1 MDEQTAGAVGDEAA
15 RLIGGRAPQL
25 LRAAERARLGGR
37 TRRALALLAAAH
49 GTAGDD
55 DALRARAQLLRG
67 LILLGD
73 GPVADAH
80 QTLLLAAEAFGPHDV
95 GGAEQALAA
104 AAEAAWAAGDLTAY
118 LQTLERPAGGPG
130 GRPAGLFER
139 GAVGTPPLPSGRAAG
154 TGAREPGA
162 AAGGGAGF
170 ADAADAAD
178 GDVVGQG
185 AVGAGAVG
193 PGAVSPGAAEPE
205 AVSAGA
211 LGPGALGPGAVS
223 PGAVEPEAVSAGALG
238 PGALGPGAV
247 SPGAMGPGAM
257 GPGAMG
263 PGAMGPGA
271 VSPDVAAAPW
281 GAFRAGMRHV
291 VLTDF
296 ARAAREMG
304 PLLAAAARTQRPDTL
319 LYAGRAALV
328 LGDLT
333 AARRLLGRALAA
345 AGAQGGPTARILE
358 YLAYAELRAGL
369 HHQARAHAEEGL
381 RAARRLGQRNLG
393 AQHHALLALV
403 CSLVG
408 ADSATEH
415 HAEAALSVARPHGL
429 LQVSTLAEW
438 ARARADLGQGRAG
451 QAAVRLGPLLRPGPR
466 RGHFGLWMLAV
477 PCLVEATVLAGL
489 DEDVTGMV
497 DLYAEWAALGAD
509 PQARAQLTR
518 LRALTA
524 REEDCDALYR
534 RALEEHEA
542 ADGQFEHARTFLSYG
557 MWLRRRRRPLEAR
570 HQLRAA
576 LVGFER
582 CGALLWE
589 RRTQSELRAA
599 GESALDEDADAL
611 GRLTPQQQRVAAL
624 VASGATNRE
633 VATRLSLS
641 PRTVDHHLRNVFS
654 RLGVRSRVE
663 LALLM
668 NGDRTERTA
677 AGGDRA

>member
-1 MDEQTAGAVGDEAA
+1 
-15 RLIGGRAPQL
+15 
-25 LRAAERARLGGR
+25 
-37 TRRALALLAAAH
+37 
-49 GTAGDD
+49 
-55 DALRARAQLLRG
+55 
-67 LILLGD
+67 
-73 GPVADAH
+73 
-80 QTLLLAAEAFGPHDV
+80 
-95 GGAEQALAA
+95 
-104 AAEAAWAAGDLTAY
+104 
-118 LQTLERPAGGPG
+118 
-130 GRPAGLFER
+130 
-139 GAVGTPPLPSGRAAG
+139 
-154 TGAREPGA
+154 
-162 AAGGGAGF
+162 
-170 ADAADAAD
+170 
-178 GDVVGQG
+178 
-185 AVGAGAVG
+185 
-193 PGAVSPGAAEPE
+193 
-205 AVSAGA
+205 
-211 LGPGALGPGAVS
+211 
-223 PGAVEPEAVSAGALG
+223 
-238 PGALGPGAV
+238 
-247 SPGAMGPGAM
+247 
-257 GPGAMG
+257 
-263 PGAMGPGA
+263 
-271 VSPDVAAAPW
+271 
-281 GAFRAGMRHV
+281 MRHV
-291 VLTDF
+291 VLVDF
-296 ARAAREMG
+296 ARAAREME
-304 PLLAAAARTQRPDTL
+304 PLLAAAARTRRPEAL

-328 LGDLT
+328 LGDLA

-345 AGAQGGPTARILE
+345 AGAQGASGPTARILE

-381 RAARRLGQRNLG
+381 RTARRLGQRNIG

-415 HAEAALSVARPHGL
+415 HAESALSVARPHGL
-429 LQVSTLAEW
+429 LQVGTMAEW
-438 ARARADLGQGRAG
+438 ARARADLGQGRAE

-524 REEDCDALYR
+524 REEECDALYR
-534 RALEEHEA
+534 RALKEHEA

-582 CGALLWE
+582 CGALLWAK
-589 RRTQSELRAA
+589 RTRSELRAA
-599 GESALDEDADAL
+599 GDSALDEDVDAL

-654 RLGVRSRVE
+654 QLGVRSRVE

-668 NGDRTERTA
+668 NGDRTDRSG
-677 AGGDRA
+677 AGGDAT

>member
-1 MDEQTAGAVGDEAA
+1 MDVDEQTAGAVGDEAA

-162 AAGGGAGF
+162 TAGGGAGF

-193 PGAVSPGAAEPE
+193 PGAVS
-205 AVSAGA
+205 AGA
-211 LGPGALGPGAVS
+211 LGPGAMGPGAVS
-223 PGAVEPEAVSAGALG
+223 PGAVS
-238 PGALGPGAV
+238 
-247 SPGAMGPGAM
+247 
-257 GPGAMG
+257 PGAMG

-611 GRLTPQQQRVAAL
+611 GRLTPQQQRVATL

>member
-162 AAGGGAGF
+162 TAGGGAGF

-193 PGAVSPGAAEPE
+193 PGAVS
-205 AVSAGA
+205 AGA
-211 LGPGALGPGAVS
+211 LGPGAMGPGAVS
-223 PGAVEPEAVSAGALG
+223 PGAVS
-238 PGALGPGAV
+238 
-247 SPGAMGPGAM
+247 
-257 GPGAMG
+257 PGAMG

-611 GRLTPQQQRVAAL
+611 GRLTPQQQRVATL

>member
-1 MDEQTAGAVGDEAA
+1 MDEQTTGAVGDEAA
-15 RLIGGRAPQL
+15 RLTGGRAPRL

-55 DALRARAQLLRG
+55 DAVRARARLLRG

-80 QTLLLAAEAFGPHDV
+80 ETLLLAAEAFGPHDAE
-95 GGAEQALAA
+95 GAEQALAA
-104 AAEAAWAAGDLTAY
+104 AAEAAWAAGDPTAY
-118 LQTLERPAGGPG
+118 LQTLERPAGGPAG
-130 GRPAGLFER
+130 HLAGLVERPA
-139 GAVGTPPLPSGRAAG
+139 AGTPPLPSGHAAG
-154 TGAREPGA
+154 TGAREAGA
-162 AAGGGAGF
+162 AVGGGADAAGGGADAAGGGAGF
-170 ADAADAAD
+170 AGAAD
-178 GDVVGQG
+178 GDVAGQGAG

-193 PGAVSPGAAEPE
+193 PGAMGPEAMGAGAA
-205 AVSAGA
+205 
-211 LGPGALGPGAVS
+211 
-223 PGAVEPEAVSAGALG
+223 
-238 PGALGPGAV
+238 
-247 SPGAMGPGAM
+247 GPGAM
-257 GPGAMG
+257 GPEAVGA
-263 PGAMGPGA
+263 
-271 VSPDVAAAPW
+271 DVAVAPW
-281 GAFRAGMRHV
+281 GAFLAGMRHV
-291 VLTDF
+291 VLVDF

-304 PLLAAAARTQRPDTL
+304 PLLAAAARTQRPEAL

-328 LGDLT
+328 LGELG

-381 RAARRLGQRNLG
+381 RAARRLGQRNIG

-415 HAEAALSVARPHGL
+415 HAEAALAVARPHGL
-429 LQVSTLAEW
+429 LQVSTMAEW

-589 RRTQSELRAA
+589 KRTQSELRAA

-611 GRLTPQQQRVAAL
+611 GLLTPQQRRVATL

-668 NGDRTERTA
+668 NGDRTERSA
-677 AGGDRA
+677 AAGDRA

>member
-170 ADAADAAD
+170 ADAADAAE

-193 PGAVSPGAAEPE
+193 
-205 AVSAGA
+205 
-211 LGPGALGPGAVS
+211 

-247 SPGAMGPGAM
+247 S
-257 GPGAMG
+257 PGAMG

-570 HQLRAA
+570 HRLRAA

>member
-1 MDEQTAGAVGDEAA
+1 M
-15 RLIGGRAPQL
+15 RRPP
-25 LRAAERARLGGR
+25 RAR
-37 TRRALALLAAAH
+37 
-49 GTAGDD
+49 
-55 DALRARAQLLRG
+55 
-67 LILLGD
+67 
-73 GPVADAH
+73 
-80 QTLLLAAEAFGPHDV
+80 
-95 GGAEQALAA
+95 
-104 AAEAAWAAGDLTAY
+104 
-118 LQTLERPAGGPG
+118 
-130 GRPAGLFER
+130 
-139 GAVGTPPLPSGRAAG
+139 
-154 TGAREPGA
+154 
-162 AAGGGAGF
+162 
-170 ADAADAAD
+170 
-178 GDVVGQG
+178 
-185 AVGAGAVG
+185 
-193 PGAVSPGAAEPE
+193 
-205 AVSAGA
+205 
-211 LGPGALGPGAVS
+211 
-223 PGAVEPEAVSAGALG
+223 
-238 PGALGPGAV
+238 
-247 SPGAMGPGAM
+247 
-257 GPGAMG
+257 
-263 PGAMGPGA
+263 
-271 VSPDVAAAPW
+271 
-281 GAFRAGMRHV
+281 
-291 VLTDF
+291 
-296 ARAAREMG
+296 
-304 PLLAAAARTQRPDTL
+304 
-319 LYAGRAALV
+319 
-328 LGDLT
+328 
-333 AARRLLGRALAA
+333 AA

-570 HQLRAA
+570 HRLRAA

>member
-162 AAGGGAGF
+162 TAGGGGGAGF
-170 ADAADAAD
+170 ADAAHAAD
-178 GDVVGQG
+178 GGVAGQG

-193 PGAVSPGAAEPE
+193 PGAV
-205 AVSAGA
+205 
-211 LGPGALGPGAVS
+211 
-223 PGAVEPEAVSAGALG
+223 
-238 PGALGPGAV
+238 
-247 SPGAMGPGAM
+247 GPGAM

-263 PGAMGPGA
+263 PGAVGPGAVGPGAVGPGA

-296 ARAAREMG
+296 ARAAREIG

-319 LYAGRAALV
+319 LHAGRAALV

-570 HQLRAA
+570 HRLRAA

>member
-1 MDEQTAGAVGDEAA
+1 MDEQTTGAVGDEAA
-15 RLIGGRAPQL
+15 RLTGGRAPRL

-55 DALRARAQLLRG
+55 DAVRARARLLRG

-80 QTLLLAAEAFGPHDV
+80 ETLLLAAEAFGPHDAE
-95 GGAEQALAA
+95 GAEQALAA

-118 LQTLERPAGGPG
+118 LQTLERPAGGPAG
-130 GRPAGLFER
+130 PLAGLVERPAP
-139 GAVGTPPLPSGRAAG
+139 GTPPLPSGRAAG
-154 TGAREPGA
+154 TGAREAGA
-162 AAGGGAGF
+162 
-170 ADAADAAD
+170 
-178 GDVVGQG
+178 

-193 PGAVSPGAAEPE
+193 PGAMGPEAMGAGAAGPE
-205 AVSAGA
+205 AVGPEAMGPEA
-211 LGPGALGPGAVS
+211 MGPGAI
-223 PGAVEPEAVSAGALG
+223 
-238 PGALGPGAV
+238 
-247 SPGAMGPGAM
+247 GPGAM

-263 PGAMGPGA
+263 PRAMGT
-271 VSPDVAAAPW
+271 DVAVAPW

-304 PLLAAAARTQRPDTL
+304 PLLAAAAQTQRPEAL

-328 LGDLT
+328 LGELG

-381 RAARRLGQRNLG
+381 RAARRLGQRNIG

-415 HAEAALSVARPHGL
+415 HAEAALAVARPHGL
-429 LQVSTLAEW
+429 LQVSTMAEW

-557 MWLRRRRRPLEAR
+557 MWLRRRRRLLEAR

-589 RRTQSELRAA
+589 KRTQSELRAA

-611 GRLTPQQQRVAAL
+611 GLLTPQQRRVATL

-668 NGDRTERTA
+668 NGDRTERSA
-677 AGGDRA
+677 AAGDRA